1 MFSLFVYWKN
11 QQNIEF
17 WVFLSFII
25 IFLIFFIFLVR
36 ELIFEDSKK
45 NWDPEKKKKGE
56 WLYEL
61 TQK

>member
-36 ELIFEDSKK
+36 ELIFEESKK
-45 NWDPEKKKKGE
+45 NWDPKKKKGE